1 MAEYTDD
8 GDLSINGDSY
18 CDRSGDHVIDEAQSR
33 VSFRL
38 DDSEFEF
45 KNLSVREIEP

>member
-1 MAEYTDD
+1 VAEYTDD

-18 CDRSGDHVIDEAQSR
+18 CDGSRDHVIDEAQSR

-45 KNLSVREIEP
+45 KNLSAREIEP